1 MPDIEDRLH
10 YLVERL
16 RTAYESIGHSS
27 GRPYIYFVY
36 PPEQERVMRRL
47 ADEQLNSSG
56 GLCFYHVDLLD
67 VTIEA
72 LADQE
77 ARRQDLLND
86 PNRGAGAA
94 ESILRLWARA
104 VTCVIADALAACLPP
119 DAPGGGPT
127 ELPSVLGSR
136 PVVVLRGL
144 AALHPLGNPTTLME
158 AVAEQELRDPGSGR
172 AIPVV
177 LLVPGLRPPGSSRT
191 YLFLG
196 REDLGLQFYRGEEV

>member
-1 MPDIEDRLH
+1 MPDVEERLH

-36 PPEQERVMRRL
+36 PPEQERVLRRL
-47 ADEQLNSSG
+47 ADEHLRPSG
-56 GLCFYHVDLLD
+56 GLCFHHVDLLD
-67 VTIEA
+67 VTIAA
-72 LADQE
+72 LKDQE
-77 ARRQDLLND
+77 ARRQELLND
-86 PNRGAGAA
+86 PHRGAGAA
-94 ESILRLWARA
+94 ESILRLWARS
-104 VTCVIADALAACLPP
+104 VTRVIADALSTC
-119 DAPGGGPT
+119 GST
-127 ELPSVLGSR
+127 ESPSR

-144 AALHPLGNPTTLME
+144 AALHPLGNPTSLME

-196 REDLGLQFYRGEEV
+196 REDLSLQFYRGEEV

>member
-1 MPDIEDRLH
+1 MPEVEERLH
-10 YLVERL
+10 YLIERL
-16 RTAYESIGHSS
+16 QTAYASIGHSS
-27 GRPYIYFVY
+27 GRQNIYFVY
-36 PPEQERVMRRL
+36 PPEQERILRRL
-47 ADEQLNSSG
+47 AGEHLRSGG
-56 GLCFYHVDLLD
+56 GLCFHHVDLLD
-67 VTIEA
+67 VTIDA

-104 VTCVIADALAACLPP
+104 VTRVIADALTTCEGTESSAM
-119 DAPGGGPT
+119 PGG
-127 ELPSVLGSR
+127 R
-136 PVVVLRGL
+136 PVVVLHGL
-144 AALHPLGNPTTLME
+144 AALHPLGNPTSLME

-196 REDLGLQFYRGEEV
+196 REDLSLQFYRGEEV

>member
-1 MPDIEDRLH
+1 MPDLEERLD
-10 YLVERL
+10 YLIDRL
-16 RTAYESIGHSS
+16 RTSYDGIGHSS
-27 GRPYIYFVY
+27 GRPFVYFVY
-36 PPEQERVMRRL
+36 PPDQERALRRL
-47 ADEQLNSSG
+47 ADERLANAA
-56 GLCFYHVDLLD
+56 GLCFHHVDLLD

-72 LADQE
+72 LAGQE

-86 PNRGAGAA
+86 PSRGAGAA

-104 VTCVIADALAACLPP
+104 VTRVIADALAAC
-119 DAPGGGPT
+119 GPA
-127 ELPSVLGSR
+127 EAPSVPGSR

-196 REDLGLQFYRGEEV
+196 REDLTLQFYRGEEV

>member
-1 MPDIEDRLH
+1 MPDIEERLH

-16 RTAYESIGHSS
+16 RTAYDSIGHSS

-36 PPEQERVMRRL
+36 PPEQERAMRRL
-47 ADEQLNSSG
+47 AAEHLRASG
-56 GLCFYHVDLLD
+56 GLCFHHVDLLD

-86 PNRGAGAA
+86 PSRGGGAA

-104 VTCVIADALAACLPP
+104 VTRFIADALAVCGPAEALS
-119 DAPGGGPT
+119 AP
-127 ELPSVLGSR
+127 ESR

-144 AALHPLGNPTTLME
+144 AALHPLGNPTTMME
-158 AVAEQELRDPGSGR
+158 AVAEQELRAPGSGR

-177 LLVPGLRPPGSSRT
+177 LLVPGLRPSGSSRT

-196 REDLGLQFYRGEEV
+196 REDLSLQFYRGEEV

>member
-1 MPDIEDRLH
+1 MPDVEERLH

-36 PPEQERVMRRL
+36 PPEQERVLRRL
-47 ADEQLNSSG
+47 ADEHLRSSG
-56 GLCFYHVDLLD
+56 GLCFHHVDLLD
-67 VTIEA
+67 VTIAA
-72 LADQE
+72 LKDQE
-77 ARRQDLLND
+77 ARRQELLND
-86 PNRGAGAA
+86 PHRGAGAA
-94 ESILRLWARA
+94 ESILRLWARSVA
-104 VTCVIADALAACLPP
+104 RVIADALSTC
-119 DAPGGGPT
+119 GPT
-127 ELPSVLGSR
+127 ELPSRS
-136 PVVVLRGL
+136 VVVLRGL
-144 AALHPLGNPTTLME
+144 AALHPLGNPTSLME

-196 REDLGLQFYRGEEV
+196 REDLSLQFYRGEEV

>member
-1 MPDIEDRLH
+1 M
-10 YLVERL
+10 
-16 RTAYESIGHSS
+16 
-27 GRPYIYFVY
+27 
-36 PPEQERVMRRL
+36 
-47 ADEQLNSSG
+47 
-56 GLCFYHVDLLD
+56 
-67 VTIEA
+67 TIDA

-77 ARRQDLLND
+77 TRRQALLND

-104 VTCVIADALAACLPP
+104 VTRVIAKALTTCE
-119 DAPGGGPT
+119 GT
-127 ELPSVLGSR
+127 ESSAMPVSR
-136 PVVVLRGL
+136 PVVVLSGL
-144 AALHPLGNPTTLME
+144 AALHPLGNPTSLME

-196 REDLGLQFYRGEEV
+196 REDLSLQFYRGEEV

>member
-1 MPDIEDRLH
+1 MPDIEERLH

-16 RTAYESIGHSS
+16 RTAYDSIGHSS
-27 GRPYIYFVY
+27 GRPYIYFIY

-47 ADEQLNSSG
+47 ADEHLSSSG
-56 GLCFYHVDLLD
+56 GLCFHHVDLLD

-72 LADQE
+72 LAGQE
-77 ARRQDLLND
+77 PRRQDLLND
-86 PNRGAGAA
+86 PSRGAGAA

-104 VTCVIADALAACLPP
+104 VTRVIADALAACRPAESSAVP
-119 DAPGGGPT
+119 
-127 ELPSVLGSR
+127 GSR
-136 PVVVLRGL
+136 PVVALRGL

-196 REDLGLQFYRGEEV
+196 REDLRLQFYRGEEV

>member
-1 MPDIEDRLH
+1 MPDIEERLH
-10 YLVERL
+10 YLVGRL
-16 RTAYESIGHSS
+16 RTAYDSIGHSS

-47 ADEQLNSSG
+47 ADEHLRSGG
-56 GLCFYHVDLLD
+56 GLCYHHVDLLD

-77 ARRQDLLND
+77 ARRQELLND
-86 PNRGAGAA
+86 ASRGAGAA

-104 VTCVIADALAACLPP
+104 VTRVIADALTAC
-119 DAPGGGPT
+119 GPA
-127 ELPSVLGSR
+127 ESPSVVGSR

-144 AALHPLGNPTTLME
+144 AALHPLGNPTSLME
-158 AVAEQELRDPGSGR
+158 AIAEQEIREPGSGR
-172 AIPVV
+172 TIPVV
-177 LLVPGLRPPGSSRT
+177 LLVPGLQPPGSSRT

-196 REDLGLQFYRGEEV
+196 REDLSLQFYRGEEV

>member
-1 MPDIEDRLH
+1 MPDIEERLH

-16 RTAYESIGHSS
+16 RTTYDSIGHSS

-36 PPEQERVMRRL
+36 PPEQERVVRRL
-47 ADEQLNSSG
+47 AGEHLSSSS
-56 GLCFYHVDLLD
+56 GLCFHHVDLLD
-67 VTIEA
+67 VTIAA

-77 ARRQDLLND
+77 PRRQDLLND
-86 PNRGAGAA
+86 PSRGAGAA

-104 VTCVIADALAACLPP
+104 VTRVIADALAAC
-119 DAPGGGPT
+119 GPT
-127 ELPSVLGSR
+127 AAPSPRSR

-196 REDLGLQFYRGEEV
+196 REDLSLQFYRGEEV